1 MKHATKLP
9 SMPKIWEWLQKATG
23 DRHMDPRSKIEVDRW
38 TFHMASYSIN
48 ICMLSNNFVLFQED
62 GNNLVLFVAD
72 DKPNVP
78 LAWFGYGKHGAEEVR
93 FASFVAMESPSGD
106 FDPPPS
112 CA

>member
-1 MKHATKLP
+1 
-9 SMPKIWEWLQKATG
+9 
-23 DRHMDPRSKIEVDRW
+23 MDPRSKIEVDRW